1 MDTQGESILN
11 GGAEPSLLPPVSNE
25 MDVTNEEKEEQQQVE
40 EQKVGDDDFEL
51 EKEAGA
57 TATTTTTTT
66 TTTAAEA
73 EANAKKTTGKKKGKR
88 VVEKVSPFV
97 RNVVNLLRE
106 AESTEPYFTTP
117 TWRRTPFEPIPYKAL
132 KKYEPA
138 PDMPEID
145 AKYIEEKLNTSLPP
159 GWTDIPPIPKEFQD
173 VIDAHEQNSL
183 LQTSVR
189 DHVKDTENESEERE
203 EKDKTSNGMHEYQNT
218 EGTINR
224 TSDDGEPKNLTFEE
238 LPAWAKWAKPDVS
251 NHTPMKLG
259 VDVEIR
265 HLWGMDC
272 YTRAAVLAAVSQ
284 AEGYRGPENIKK
296 REYFL
301 TKKLMPKV
309 HALGEEGWD
318 MEKAAQNVAE
328 DSEREEDMETKGAAE
343 CLIRAIKEVDEAQ
356 VHTQDGRKST
366 KDAQQTQEQ
375 EQQRH
380 VRASSRSGRTRGG
393 NNDVLTT
400 TTTTDNNNDDNI
412 NNNDDNN
419 NNNNNNNGCGE
430 DALPDKEDP
439 ASGIDA
445 ERTQTN
451 GAATAMDVKENDDI
465 VASES
470 GAQVRKEGEGE
481 EFKAAEKDEID
492 PRTLRRHYRLH
503 PKGVGVVCIRKEGLN
518 PGEFVNHY
526 LGEMYSPWRWY
537 ERCDAM
543 KKRNP
548 NQELPSFFNIT
559 LERPKDDVRGKDTV
573 FVEAMHECEF
583 ASRMS
588 HSCAGNC
595 QTTVISHEG
604 KLSIGVYT
612 NSKIECGEELC
623 WDYSCVTESEKEFRA
638 AICLCSSPN
647 CRGSF
652 LSYAGSSTFTAVM
665 NEKHNFLHRNAML
678 CRACSEP
685 LTDEDLA
692 LLSEYGIRDSALNT
706 LSGER
711 APDWLVKWASL
722 ILRYVQLEEKL
733 LPDALCNLPM
743 QKGVKYNLEGAKAET
758 HGVVATRL
766 QNIVVTLDKIKYFL
780 RQPNQCDKPFM
791 REATEAEIIEHLWTG
806 SESILVRA
814 IKALSEACG
823 ILKNVPRRKGPR
835 DSPKVEEMDVEPTL
849 KTEEPIIPEE
859 KNAEEEAQK
868 QGSVEENVMDATATT
883 TNLAIASAVEK
894 EEKENNNS
902 TLTVTEEVNKEHS
915 APVNDSTADDHAIAL
930 ALSEGYDLPPLK
942 KQNTNQGSAHSI
954 LSSAEQ
960 VGLPN
965 AIIDKKMKEKKTA
978 PTFTGN
984 PKIVLDD
991 IITRSKVTPSSASDA
1006 REWLAEVSHSI
1017 RSLGI
1022 EHCAC
1027 ADLLLMYARTQRWFT
1042 PEKFIGFVSPPVQLR
1057 EHDPGSQETANK
1069 ISTHVKNTLTK
1080 KYQPHYPWGQ
1090 MCSWFKQTIY
1100 DPTASL
1106 SADRRGTISLPDV
1119 GSAYNNGVAYVKA
1132 DRKQLF
1138 RILREN
1144 ASRNWPTTMQWS
1156 FKNYGKMYGSPW
1168 FDDALRETQAD
1179 FAALKDGKEQDM
1191 SVRETKKQT
1200 YEFLDELEGLMSNST
1215 KTSVGFAKSFGKKK
1229 NGKSVE
1235 MTKPSMTS
1243 AKGKKKSRELHEAK
1257 TTSGN
1262 KKKRS
1267 LNHLYAKG
1275 PDGKAFK
1282 CGTCRTCMNPR
1293 LKKRCLNTPLLEN
1306 IDVGDVKVED
1316 LAPGA
1321 VVYGTTM
1328 ESLMTM
1334 SCVKC
1339 QSGDDDEKMLICDG
1353 CDESMHTYCV
1363 GLDEIPSCEHW
1374 FCDGCAGGP
1383 KEKAFYE
1390 RKRTAILQTKGL
1402 LPIPKH
1408 ATAVLPKMTTPS
1420 SPQTSPAPTP
1430 APTETTITT
1439 AITTATADI
1448 LPPPPSCTT
1457 ATSDEPKREN
1467 IEENRAEDVE
1477 TV

>member
-1 MDTQGESILN
+1 METQGSFLN
-11 GGAEPSLLPPVSNE
+11 GAEPSPPLPDATKE
-25 MDVTNEEKEEQQQVE
+25 AEKEETREGEGGEEEQQQRVE
-40 EQKVGDDDFEL
+40 EEDFPGEEEKKERSEMNKEEEGGDE
-51 EKEAGA
+51 EAP
-57 TATTTTTTT
+57 TTTTTETET
-66 TTTAAEA
+66 DVKK
-73 EANAKKTTGKKKGKR
+73 AKKKKKGKKA
-88 VVEKVSPFV
+88 VFNQVSPFV
-97 RNVVNLLRE
+97 RNVVNLLRQ

-138 PDMPEID
+138 PDMPELD

-173 VIDAHEQNSL
+173 VLDAHRQNRVPLCPS
-183 LQTSVR
+183 QKSSA
-189 DHVKDTENESEERE
+189 KEE
-203 EKDKTSNGMHEYQNT
+203 
-218 EGTINR
+218 TING
-224 TSDDGEPKNLTFEE
+224 THDYCNTNGAINGTTDVEKPQTLSFEE
-238 LPAWAKWAKPDVS
+238 LPAWAKWARPDVS
-251 NHTPMKLG
+251 NHVPLKLG
-259 VDVEIR
+259 EDIEIR

-284 AEGYRGPENIKK
+284 AEGYQGPENIKK
-296 REYFL
+296 REKFL

-309 HALGEEGWD
+309 HALREEGWD
-318 MEKAAQNVAE
+318 MEKAAQNLAE
-328 DSEREEDMETKGAAE
+328 DSERERDVETKGAAE
-343 CLIRAIKEVDEAQ
+343 CLIRAIKEIDEAE
-356 VHTQDGRKST
+356 VHTKDGKRSA
-366 KDAQQTQEQ
+366 KDPQQTGEQAQQLTSA
-375 EQQRH
+375 
-380 VRASSRSGRTRGG
+380 ASKSGRTTRSG
-393 NNDVLTT
+393 NNEVITT
-400 TTTTDNNNDDNI
+400 TTTAADI
-412 NNNDDNN
+412 NNS
-419 NNNNNNNGCGE
+419 GFE
-430 DALPDKEDP
+430 ESVLPAEEGPTD
-439 ASGIDA
+439 GIDA

-451 GAATAMDVKENDDI
+451 GAATAMDVDENVDI
-465 VASES
+465 VSAKNRAE
-470 GAQVRKEGEGE
+470 VKNEEEEGEGE
-481 EFKAAEKDEID
+481 EID

-503 PKGVGVVCIRKEGLN
+503 PKGVGVVCIRKEGLQ
-518 PGEFVNHY
+518 PGMFVNHY

-692 LLSEYGIRDSALNT
+692 LLSDYGIRDSALNT

-733 LPDALCNLPM
+733 LPEALCNLPM

-758 HGVVATRL
+758 YGVVATRL

-780 RQPNQCDKPFM
+780 RQPEQSDKPFM
-791 REATEAEIIEHLWTG
+791 REATEADIIEHLWTG

-814 IKALSEACG
+814 IGALSKACG
-823 ILKNVPRRKGPR
+823 ILKNVPRRKGSR
-835 DSPKVEEMDVEPTL
+835 DTRAAVVETSTAPAEVLPPKVEEMDANLTL
-849 KTEEPIIPEE
+849 TTTEEPMKEE
-859 KNAEEEAQK
+859 KIEEEEAQK
-868 QGSVEENVMDATATT
+868 EASQGEKISDEIVTTTAAGTTTTTTTTATLT
-883 TNLAIASAVEK
+883 IA
-894 EEKENNNS
+894 
-902 TLTVTEEVNKEHS
+902 TVTEEGERENDFAPTVTEEITKEQNS
-915 APVNDSTADDHAIAL
+915 GPVDDSTADDHAIAM

-942 KQNTNQGSAHSI
+942 KINTNQASTLAAVPSSVGQDEVPNTISA
-954 LSSAEQ
+954 
-960 VGLPN
+960 
-965 AIIDKKMKEKKTA
+965 KKIKEKKTTR
-978 PTFTGN
+978 TFTGN
-984 PKIVLDD
+984 PTQVLDG
-991 IITRSKVTPSSASDA
+991 IIAKSKMTPSTASEA
-1006 REWLAEVSHSI
+1006 KEWLAEVSDSI
-1017 RSLGI
+1017 RNLGI

-1042 PEKFIGFVSPPVQLR
+1042 PEKFVGFMSPPVQLR
-1057 EHDPGSQETANK
+1057 EHDPGCKQTASK
-1069 ISTHVKNTLTK
+1069 ISIHVKNTLTK

-1106 SADRRGTISLPDV
+1106 SADRRGTLSLPDV
-1119 GSAYNNGVAYVKA
+1119 ESAYNNGGAYVKT

-1156 FKNYGKMYGSPW
+1156 FKNYAKMYGSPW

-1179 FAALKDGKEQDM
+1179 FAALKKGQEQDM
-1191 SVRETKKQT
+1191 GMRETKEQT
-1200 YEFLDELEGLMSNST
+1200 FGFLDEVEGLMSTGTTS
-1215 KTSVGFAKSFGKKK
+1215 SVGFARTFRKKK
-1229 NGKSVE
+1229 RGK
-1235 MTKPSMTS
+1235 TS
-1243 AKGKKKSRELHEAK
+1243 AGIGKHKKETASVAK
-1257 TTSGN
+1257 PGAQPKQPGQNNN

-1282 CGTCRTCMNPR
+1282 CGTCRTCMNPK
-1293 LKKRCLNTPLLEN
+1293 LKKRCINTPLLEDV
-1306 IDVGDVKVED
+1306 DVGDVKVED

-1321 VVYGTTM
+1321 VVYGTTID
-1328 ESLMTM
+1328 SLMTM
-1334 SCVKC
+1334 LCSKC
-1339 QSGDDDEKMLICDG
+1339 QSGDDEEKMLICDG
-1353 CDESMHTYCV
+1353 CDGSLHTYCV

-1374 FCDGCAGGP
+1374 FCDACAGGP

-1402 LPIPKH
+1402 LPIPKKV
-1408 ATAVLPKMTTPS
+1408 AAVTT
-1420 SPQTSPAPTP
+1420 
-1430 APTETTITT
+1430 TTIAPPTT
-1439 AITTATADI
+1439 AEPAAATP
-1448 LPPPPSCTT
+1448 LPPPTTTLVTPILPLCT
-1457 ATSDEPKREN
+1457 ATSADASVGFTTASEEPKREN
-1467 IEENRAEDVE
+1467 VE
-1477 TV
+1477 